1 MAPVNSRPPQTV
13 RDEAAR
19 GLDWR
24 AEYGRGGT
32 AVGVARA
39 RDLKNGVAVS
49 EDTLRRM
56 RSYFARHEIDKQA
69 EGWSPGED
77 GYPSAGRIAWAL
89 WGGDPGRSWAD
100 SILEK
105 IDMEN
110 AYEPDAVTRDGL
122 TRSAP
127 FAFEIERDDSGDGLT
142 LEGYAAVFD
151 SPTEINNYEG
161 NFTEQISPGA
171 FKKTLRDGRPVLQ
184 FDHGK
189 HPMIGSLPIGKIE
202 QLSEDDRGLHVR
214 ARLHA
219 GEFYAPVREAIASG
233 AIDGMSFRFSV
244 VKDSWTAATSRSLPV
259 RNIQEVKLF
268 ELGPVVFPAYAAT
281 TVGVRDVDTPDSTLE
296 KPTDVVAVEDEAVTL
311 DMEPREHSGHDL
323 QIIRQ
328 RLLVLTQKGI
338 SR

>member
-1 MAPVNSRPPQTV
+1 MVDTTPPQGV

-49 EDTLRRM
+49 ADTLRRM
-56 RSYFARHEIDKQA
+56 RSYFARHEVDKQGQ
-69 EGWSPGED
+69 GWSPGED

-89 WGGDPGRSWAD
+89 WGGDPGRTWANNL
-100 SILEK
+100 LEK
-105 IDMEN
+105 IDMDEN
-110 AYEPDAVTRDGL
+110 SVEPSGILRDGL

-127 FAFEIERDDSGDGLT
+127 FEFELERDGGGDGLT

-151 SPTEINNYEG
+151 SPTEINNHEG
-161 NFTEQISPGA
+161 NFLETIAAGA

-189 HPMIGSLPIGKIE
+189 HPMIGSLPIGKIDT
-202 QLSEDDRGLHVR
+202 LREDGRGLFVR

-219 GEFYAPVREAIASG
+219 GQFYEPVREAIASG

-244 VKDSWTAATSRSLPV
+244 VRDDWTAPQGRRLAQ
-259 RNIQEVKLF
+259 RNIQEVKLY

-281 TVGVRDVDTPDSTLE
+281 TVGVRDVDTSEPAMDQSTDGV
-296 KPTDVVAVEDEAVTL
+296 PAGDDAVTP
-311 DMEPREHSGHDL
+311 DQEPREHSGPNL
-323 QIIRQ
+323 TIVRQ
-328 RLLVLTQKGI
+328 RLLALHTE
-338 SR
+338 R